1 MAGLVGQARCGK
13 AQGSWQPD
21 ASLEFSRATLHTMR
35 ITRRH
40 RREDDCFAALHES
53 TKYHCYNGA
62 THPTWLAAAETES
75 ARMSTKARMNVIVI
89 ASQKGGA
96 GKSTLAL
103 HLGTAADIRTVLL
116 DMDPQQTLA
125 KWWGKR
131 PSDQPALAE
140 ATIGGLSSKLQL
152 LQAEGYE
159 LCIVDTPPAIT
170 ASITAVIELAD
181 LVLIPVRPSPADLWA
196 IGGTIDIA
204 RKAEKQFAFI
214 LSQATRGATL
224 VTQAMTALSQH
235 GPVAGVVHSRV
246 GFAGVLSDGRTVLEH
261 DPKGLA
267 TAEIKEI
274 WNFVKTRI
282 DESTKRSDPSML
294 KARKHRT
301 PRDSAHG

>member
-1 MAGLVGQARCGK
+1 
-13 AQGSWQPD
+13 
-21 ASLEFSRATLHTMR
+21 
-35 ITRRH
+35 
-40 RREDDCFAALHES
+40 
-53 TKYHCYNGA
+53 
-62 THPTWLAAAETES
+62 
-75 ARMSTKARMNVIVI
+75 MSTKARMNVIVV

-131 PSDQPALAE
+131 PSEQPALAE

-159 LCIVDTPPAIT
+159 LCIVDTPPAVT
-170 ASITAVIELAD
+170 ASITAVIEVAD

-196 IGGTIDIA
+196 VGATIDIA

-224 VTQAMTALSQH
+224 VTQAMTALSHH

-261 DPKGLA
+261 EPKGPA
-267 TAEIKEI
+267 AAEIGELWK
-274 WNFVKTRI
+274 FVKSRI
-282 DESTKRSDPSML
+282 DESTKASNHANR
-294 KARKHRT
+294 KTRKHGIAKEA
-301 PRDSAHG
+301 AHG